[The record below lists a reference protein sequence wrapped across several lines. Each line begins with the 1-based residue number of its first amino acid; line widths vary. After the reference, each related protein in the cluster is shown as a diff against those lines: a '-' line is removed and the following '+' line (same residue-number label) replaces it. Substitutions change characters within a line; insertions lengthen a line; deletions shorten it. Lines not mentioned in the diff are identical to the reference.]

1 MLNHNASPVDLTTR
15 PLAGP
20 ITASTA
26 HLLIDHL
33 RATRP
38 ELVHFAGAAHRDPM
52 ALECPDPEVAAPAAR
67 IYTPDSTGRCMVCGR
82 PGGEHSRST
91 GWDGD
96 PKLCPPAELAA
107 RRCETDAAIGSPVE
121 VVDVDPLA
129 PACTCGGYDSSHSRS
144 CLRYGRDHIPYQMPV
159 LSRSAP

>member
-1 MLNHNASPVDLTTR
+1 MRLCSRCQCSMVDHDNS
-15 PLAGP
+15 G
-20 ITASTA
+20 
-26 HLLIDHL
+26 
-33 RATRP
+33 
-38 ELVHFAGAAHRDPM
+38 
-52 ALECPDPEVAAPAAR
+52 ECPDPEVAAPAAR

-121 VVDVDPLA
+121 VVDVDLIA
-129 PACTCGGYDSSHSRS
+129 ATDAQTIGCLREAIAFLRRKIDGYDVVFEVADEIAA
-144 CLRYGRDHIPYQMPV
+144 GKVNP
-159 LSRSAP
+159 